1 MSPIRLPQIQ
11 SMLMMSLLGLT
22 IYFLI
27 PTHVQADTVEDDVSQ
42 FIQDMVTKHQFSEE
56 QLKVLIGSAKKKDSI
71 LNAFGK
77 PATSKPW
84 SFFKKLYVTDYRE
97 TEGVKFWKKNAATL
111 ARAEEKFGIPQEII
125 TALIGIETNY
135 GTYTGEFRILDAFY
149 SLGFYG
155 KRRNKYFLKEFE
167 EFLLLSRENNISADS
182 IKGSFA
188 GAIGIAQFMPSSYR
202 EYAIDFD
209 GDGMADL
216 ENNVDDAIGSASN
229 YLKRHG
235 WKRGESIVFPVS
247 PQKPDGLSEVT
258 GKSKPNRTYGEL
270 KKMGIKEQ
278 FDLKDDTSVGL
289 FELEGEAG
297 VEYWMSLKNFY
308 VITRY
313 NPSNNYALAMVQL
326 ADKIKALRSAQ

>member
-1 MSPIRLPQIQ
+1 MSPIRSPRIQ
-11 SMLMMSLLGLT
+11 SMLLMGLSAL
-22 IYFLI
+22 IISFLI
-27 PTHVQADTVEDDVSQ
+27 PAHAQADSVKDSVSQ

-56 QLKVLIGSAKKKDSI
+56 QLKALIGSAKKKESI

-84 SFFKKLYVTDYRE
+84 SFFKKLYVTEYRE
-97 TEGVKFWKKNAATL
+97 KEGVKFWKKNAATL
-111 ARAEEKFGIPQEII
+111 ARAEERFGVPQEII

-167 EFLLLSRENNISADS
+167 EFLLLSRENNISADT

-216 ENNVDDAIGSASN
+216 ENSVDDAIGSASN
-229 YLKRHG
+229 
-235 WKRGESIVFPVS
+235 
-247 PQKPDGLSEVT
+247 
-258 GKSKPNRTYGEL
+258 
-270 KKMGIKEQ
+270 
-278 FDLKDDTSVGL
+278 
-289 FELEGEAG
+289 
-297 VEYWMSLKNFY
+297 
-308 VITRY
+308 
-313 NPSNNYALAMVQL
+313 
-326 ADKIKALRSAQ
+326 